1 MLLGEFMERTYIAN
15 LKPDQEQK
23 MQGFIDKIRETK
35 SMIFIV
41 LKDTT
46 GKIQVTI
53 DKASQPQIADAVTGK
68 LVGSVLTVVGTP
80 KLSQY
85 VKMGGK
91 EVLPSSIV
99 VESSAEALPINEE
112 ANIDQRLA
120 YRWIDLR
127 DEQKA
132 LIFKIETFVEKT
144 MRDYMISQNFMEI
157 HTPKISA
164 QSSEGGSELFS
175 LDYFGQKA
183 YLTQSPQFYKQMA
196 MASGFE
202 RVFEFGDCFRAEQ
215 SFTARHATEFL
226 SFDVEMSYINS
237 HHDVM
242 DMEENIL
249 TYTLTQVAK
258 QYGQQIKQVF
268 GVDVKVPTAKFPRI
282 TYTDALEILK
292 SEYNYVG
299 PKNDFDTESERL
311 ICDYA
316 LKKFDSEFV
325 FITDYPFSQ
334 RAFYSM
340 KSENGLCKSYDLL
353 WKDQEITS
361 GAQREHRAKQLEQNI
376 AEKGISV
383 ANMANYISFFKY
395 GCPPH
400 GGFAIGMARLIAKL
414 LGLPNIKESTF
425 IFRGP
430 HNILP

>member
-1 MLLGEFMERTYIAN
+1 MERTYIAN

-183 YLTQSPQFYKQMA
+183 YLTQSPQFYRQIA
-196 MASGFE
+196 MASGFG
-202 RVFEFGDCFRAEQ
+202 RVF
-215 SFTARHATEFL
+215 
-226 SFDVEMSYINS
+226 
-237 HHDVM
+237 
-242 DMEENIL
+242 
-249 TYTLTQVAK
+249 
-258 QYGQQIKQVF
+258 
-268 GVDVKVPTAKFPRI
+268 
-282 TYTDALEILK
+282 
-292 SEYNYVG
+292 
-299 PKNDFDTESERL
+299 
-311 ICDYA
+311 
-316 LKKFDSEFV
+316 
-325 FITDYPFSQ
+325 
-334 RAFYSM
+334 
-340 KSENGLCKSYDLL
+340 
-353 WKDQEITS
+353 
-361 GAQREHRAKQLEQNI
+361 
-376 AEKGISV
+376 
-383 ANMANYISFFKY
+383 
-395 GCPPH
+395 
-400 GGFAIGMARLIAKL
+400 
-414 LGLPNIKESTF
+414 
-425 IFRGP
+425 
-430 HNILP
+430 